1 MTAAHLLIAIAG
13 ATAGAIFY
21 AGLWLTVRR
30 MPVTRHP
37 GSLTLA
43 SLLLRFALALGG
55 LLSVLHGQW
64 PNAVVYLAGFSAARL
79 AVSKVVTRCT

>member
-1 MTAAHLLIAIAG
+1 VTAAYLLI
-13 ATAGAIFY
+13 ATAGAAAGVLFY

-37 GSLTLA
+37 ASLTLA

-64 PNAVVYLAGFSAARL
+64 PNAAAYLAGFSAARL